1 MPSLIDEEV
10 GGSLR
15 ELSAVQLSTR
25 LTSDS
30 EDEVQLLS
38 LDVGSRRHRLGRAKY
53 ALAGLATLGLA
64 VCALWSS
71 GSAPKLQRLLV
82 QASTRE
88 EEIPAATQ
96 PPAAPP
102 APAAPAAPQPPA
114 PPAGVPPLQD
124 TGCSWEGEDCT
135 NTKCCKR
142 QGFKCFKQDE
152 KWAGCGDTCENM
164 MKYNPGTTWDC
175 SVLGESY
182 QLPAVTPA
190 AGAAAGTTLFCFVVV
205 TQEGVTAPG
214 VKPGYETQ
222 VIDAIKPHK
231 AGIFGCDDHA
241 IYSGQRVTTGDW
253 KSVVNTDIFLTVW
266 DQVLQEGA
274 YKNFDWTV
282 KVDVDCVFFPDRLKQ
297 HLAAAK
303 PPADTAMY
311 FKNIDFKFGF
321 MGSLEVLSKK
331 AVDVL
336 LAGKEQ
342 CHDHIGSSGGED
354 FFTMQCLDALGV
366 GHMTDTSLL
375 DDKYTH
381 GEGWHL
387 FDVDP
392 CKDASHVAYHPY
404 KAVNSWM
411 GCFDIATG
419 VMQTNVFVGCNARF
433 PDDACSLG
441 SQLSHTNGGLGVPQ
455 M

>member
-1 MPSLIDEEV
+1 MSTLLDEEI
-10 GGSLR
+10 GGSRR
-15 ELSAVQLSTR
+15 EVAMALSAR
-25 LTSDS
+25 LGSDS
-30 EDEVQLLS
+30 EDEAYLLTS
-38 LDVGSRRHRLGRAKY
+38 QSGSRRGRLGRAKY
-53 ALAGLATLGLA
+53 AMAGLAVVGLA
-64 VCALWSS
+64 VCAVWSS

-82 QASTRE
+82 SGSTRE
-88 EEIPAATQ
+88 QEIPATAPDATQ

-102 APAAPAAPQPPA
+102 AASLLPPA
-114 PPAGVPPLQD
+114 PD

-135 NTKCCKR
+135 NTKCCRR
-142 QGFKCFKQDE
+142 QGFTCWKEDE

-175 SVLGESY
+175 TVLGEAY
-182 QLPAVTPA
+182 QLPVIAPAV
-190 AGAAAGTTLFCFVVV
+190 GAAAGNTLFCFVVV
-205 TQEGVTAPG
+205 TPAGVVAPG
-214 VKPGYETQ
+214 VKPGYESL

-231 AGIFGCDDHA
+231 AGIFGCDHNA
-241 IYSGQRVTTGDW
+241 IYQGKTVTTGDW
-253 KSVVNTDIFLTVW
+253 KSVVNTDIFLAVW

-282 KVDVDCVFFPDRLKQ
+282 KVDVDCVFFPERLKQ
-297 HLAAAK
+297 HLIAAK

-331 AVDVL
+331 AVDVF
-336 LAGKEQ
+336 LAGKAS
-342 CHDHIGSSGGED
+342 CDKHIGSEGGED
-354 FFTMQCLDALGV
+354 LFTMQCLDALGV
-366 GHMTDTSLL
+366 GHMTDSTLL

-411 GCFDIATG
+411 GCYDIATG
-419 VMQTNVFVGCNARF
+419 VMETGVFVGCNARF

-441 SQLSHTNGGLGVPQ
+441 STLSHSNGGVGVPK